1 MRKKIYFML
10 AVLYRYYSKGSA
22 TKGIENMSIVGVME
36 VILIL
41 TTINIILLFDLKEYV
56 APYVYG
62 FIPPNCDKI
71 EQAIKVSCVMIPPLI
86 LGCYFFPKRKVKAI
100 KVKDKEYRIGIT
112 LFFLTFALTLFAFA
126 YLLLNQDK
134 HL

>member
-1 MRKKIYFML
+1 ML
-10 AVLYRYYSKGSA
+10 AVLYRYYSKGS
-22 TKGIENMSIVGVME
+22 TKDTEVISIVGAIE
-36 VILIL
+36 LILIL
-41 TTINIILLFDLKEYV
+41 TTINITLLFNLKGYV

-62 FIPPNCDKI
+62 FIPPNCNKLEKTIKI
-71 EQAIKVSCVMIPPLI
+71 ACVMIPPLI

-100 KVKDKEYRIGIT
+100 KVKDKEYRIGLT
-112 LFFLTFALTLFAFA
+112 MFFLTLGSVALAFA

>member
-10 AVLYRYYSKGSA
+10 AVLYRYYSKGSSKY
-22 TKGIENMSIVGVME
+22 TEVMSIVGVME
-36 VILIL
+36 GILIL

-71 EQAIKVSCVMIPPLI
+71 EQAIKVSCVMLPPLI
-86 LGCYFFPKRKVKAI
+86 IGCYFFPKRKVKAI
-100 KVKDKEYRIGIT
+100 
-112 LFFLTFALTLFAFA
+112 
-126 YLLLNQDK
+126 
-134 HL
+134 

>member
-1 MRKKIYFML
+1 MKKKVYFML
-10 AVLYRYYSKGSA
+10 AVLYRYYSKGS
-22 TKGIENMSIVGVME
+22 TKHIEIISIVGVIE
-36 VILIL
+36 ITLILI
-41 TTINIILLFDLKEYV
+41 TINITLLFNLKGYV

-62 FIPPNCDKI
+62 FIPPNCNKLEKTIKI
-71 EQAIKVSCVMIPPLI
+71 ACVMIPPLI

-100 KVKDKEYRIGIT
+100 KVKDKEYRIGLTI
-112 LFFLTFALTLFAFA
+112 LFINYILLALVFA